1 MRRSVIFVVPPLLL
15 AFPLA
20 VTVHAQQDTRW
31 QVHLDRASAA
41 GDRFTV
47 RSSGSQQRH
56 SVSALPGQPPENAT
70 DFLKIT
76 YSATHEV
83 LAIGANGLPTR
94 MRLIIDRLETDDG
107 SGPQEQFPSGTIIE
121 ARAEGDETHF
131 FEERDELA
139 GTLSEA
145 LNLAGANLPS
155 VNEVSE
161 DEVFNNHSA
170 LLPGGKLQAD
180 PKRLA
185 GAIRKTTPF
194 RLGSEESTGEVLFE
208 RAAEED
214 GVPALVTQST
224 FRILLDGFKS
234 SPGQPLK
241 DSRIQSSVLRIFPI
255 DPSLP
260 LLHESLNT
268 EMRISSRPV
277 SGGTEPETKEEP
289 EVENVEKNGFTTV
302 FRREATRDYKP
313 LPPAIPPAIPGSKS

>member
-1 MRRSVIFVVPPLLL
+1 MRRSAIPVLSLLFL

-20 VTVHAQQDTRW
+20 LPVHAQQDTRW
-31 QVHLDRASAA
+31 QIHLDRPSAA

-47 RSSGSQQRH
+47 RSNGKQQRH
-56 SVSALPGQPPENAT
+56 TVSSLPGQNPENAT
-70 DFLKIT
+70 DFLEIT
-76 YSATHEV
+76 YAATHEV
-83 LAIGANGLPTR
+83 LATGQNGLPTR
-94 MRLIIDRLETDDG
+94 MRLTIDRLETDDG
-107 SGPQEQFPSGTIIE
+107 SGPQEQFAAGTVIE
-121 ARAEGDETHF
+121 ARAEGDNTHYF
-131 FEERDELA
+131 QDRDELE
-139 GTLSEA
+139 GTVNEA

-155 VNEVSE
+155 ENEVSE
-161 DEVFNNHSA
+161 DDVFNNHSA

-185 GAIRKTTPF
+185 KAISKTTPF
-194 RLGSEESTGEVLFE
+194 RLGAEESTGEVVFE

-241 DSRIQSSVLRIFPI
+241 DSRIQSSTLRIFPI

-260 LLHESLNT
+260 LLHESLDT
-268 EMRISSRPV
+268 EMRISSRPL
-277 SGGTEPETKEEP
+277 SAGSKQEKTEEP
-289 EVENVEKNGFTTV
+289 EAEDEEKHGFTTV

-313 LPPAIPPAIPGSKS
+313 LPPAPAGSKP